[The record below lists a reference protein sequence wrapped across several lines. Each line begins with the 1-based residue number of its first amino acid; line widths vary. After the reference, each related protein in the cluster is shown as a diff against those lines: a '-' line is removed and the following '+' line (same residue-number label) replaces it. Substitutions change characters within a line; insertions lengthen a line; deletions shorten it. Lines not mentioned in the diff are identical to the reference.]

1 MGKNII
7 TICLMLLA
15 SIAQAQIS
23 PWQPEFDKFTEL
35 DKMQRPAEQDIILF
49 TGSSSIRMWK
59 DPQQD
64 FDNPNILNRG
74 FGGSQIQD
82 LIDNF
87 DRIVLKYN
95 PAMIVIYSGDNDIA
109 AGKSAEQVFGDFC
122 VLYGMIRADLPHCK
136 VIFIAIKPSLARWNI
151 VLEMQKANNFINEYI
166 NGSKNAAFADIY
178 SVMIGK
184 DGKPKP
190 EYFLADGLHM
200 TDQGYDLWTAVLKRY
215 LIK

>member
-1 MGKNII
+1 MKSYIL
-7 TICLMLLA
+7 TVCLLL
-15 SIAQAQIS
+15 IVLIVQAQIS
-23 PWQPEFDKFTEL
+23 PWKAEFDKFAEL
-35 DKMQRPAEQDIILF
+35 DMNQPPPEHGTILF

-59 DPQQD
+59 NPQED

-82 LIDNF
+82 LIDQF
-87 DRIVLKYN
+87 DQIILLYN
-95 PAMIVIYSGDNDIA
+95 PETIVIYSGDNDIA
-109 AGKSAEQVFGDFC
+109 AGKSAEKVFGDFC
-122 VLYGMIRADLPHCK
+122 VLFGMIKAELPATQ

-151 VLEMQKANNFINEYI
+151 VLEMQKANNLINEYL
-166 NGSKNAAFADIY
+166 NSSANATFADIY
-178 SVMIGK
+178 SVMIGG

-200 TDQGYDLWTAVLKRY
+200 TNLGYDLWTAVITPY

>member
-1 MGKNII
+1 MVKKII
-7 TICLMLLA
+7 TFFLLLLTTV
-15 SIAQAQIS
+15 AQAQVS
-23 PWQPEFDKFTEL
+23 PWQSEFDRFAEL
-35 DKMQRPAEQDIILF
+35 DKTQPPVAEGVILF

-59 DPQQD
+59 NPQQD
-64 FDNPNILNRG
+64 FDKHNILNRG

-87 DRIVLKYN
+87 DQVILKYH

-122 VLYGMIRADLPHCK
+122 VLYGMIKAKLPFSTI
-136 VIFIAIKPSLARWNI
+136 VFIAIKPSLARWTI
-151 VLEMQKANNFINEYI
+151 ALEMQKANNFINEYL
-166 NGSKNAAFADIY
+166 NSTSNATFADIY
-178 SVMIGK
+178 SVMIGN
-184 DGKPKP
+184 DGKPNP

-200 TDQGYDLWTAVLKRY
+200 TDLGYDLWTAVLTPY